1 MKNVP
6 PASALWYHHS
16 RNKHGG
22 SNWIGGPFVEFSK
35 LNCITARQIKPKSQK
50 LCWNAHMA
58 PEDFF
63 SIFVALGYVSLFY
76 SYSNFKCIFLS
87 CEMHSLNFPWGKLKA
102 LIYGQLCANLH
113 VCTYRTNNN
122 CSCGLDLE
130 VEMYC
135 PWFSFLEHKICFPF
149 WKKVNAPS
157 ATGYGCTPTIV
168 VATVSLLQTEKS
180 FHPISSSL
188 FAVLGSISLAV
199 TLYEGRGHVCVAK
212 CIFACKKL
220 QVHFMVLPGFSREV
234 SPSVSWNTW
243 EPLPIRACSEYMLM
257 P

>member
-1 MKNVP
+1 MKNVS

-157 ATGYGCTPTIV
+157 ATGVWVHSHNSGSHCVSAADREKLSSYFFFPVCCIGQYLSGCNLIWGKGPC
-168 VATVSLLQTEKS
+168 LCGK
-180 FHPISSSL
+180 
-188 FAVLGSISLAV
+188 
-199 TLYEGRGHVCVAK
+199 
-212 CIFACKKL
+212 
-220 QVHFMVLPGFSREV
+220 VHFCM
-234 SPSVSWNTW
+234 
-243 EPLPIRACSEYMLM
+243 
-257 P
+257 